1 MQSKKCEAL
10 AKKSTLLVHS
20 FKNLPLW
27 MAVAENLEFLELHA
41 HGHF

>member
-1 MQSKKCEAL
+1 MLQK
-10 AKKSTLLVHS
+10 